1 MANFET
7 VIVETDLLILGGG
20 MAACGAA
27 VEAAYWAKQNGL
39 KVTLVDKAAVDRS
52 GAVAMG
58 LSAINQYVGLKDGT
72 NTLKDYVDYVRN
84 DLMGVTREDL
94 VANIARHVDSTVHLF
109 EKWGLPIWKDEKGKY
124 VHEGRWQLMINGE
137 SYKVIVAEAA
147 KNALLQSGVG
157 QIFERVFIV
166 GPIMDGDRCAGAV
179 GFSVRENKFYVF
191 KAKATLV
198 AMGGAV
204 HVFKPRSSGEGMG
217 RAWYPPWNSGSSAYF
232 TIRAGAEMTCQEVR
246 FIPVRFKDA
255 YGPVGAWFLLFKSRA
270 TNSQGGDYMVERRPE
285 LEKWGPY
292 GRVKPVPA
300 NLRNYLGMLDVMDGK
315 GPINMRTEEAIQ
327 KIADTYKDD
336 PKAYKKKMKE
346 LESEAWED
354 FLDMTI
360 SQAILWASTNVQ
372 PEEQSSEIAASEPY
386 FIGSHSGASGAWVSG
401 PEDLQ
406 TDETKA
412 EYFWGYTNMSTVKGL
427 FCAGDA
433 SGASSHKFSSGSH
446 AEGRIAA
453 KSAIKFIVENNAH
466 ATVDPA
472 KVESLK
478 AEILKPLDTY
488 EQHKN
493 ATTDPEINPNY
504 IKPRMFM
511 FRLQK
516 IMDEYAGGI
525 SSPIHNQRGLAEQ
538 GPGTAGLAQGGLRE
552 TRRFQLARTH
562 ALLGKHTPHVAGRSA
577 RPDHALPRRD
587 SLARILLPR
596 GQAGSRRREVA
607 CLRQLPGSIP
617 RRTPGRCE
625 PGRSCR
631 SSRSPR
637 STNCSEDS
645 AARFGAGD
653 SRGREGTSHPPVAR
667 MKQGLSKECP
677 HCGQPMVRWANP
689 QWS

>member
-1 MANFET
+1 MANFEN
-7 VIVETDLLILGGG
+7 VVVETDLLILGGG

-27 VEAAYWAKQNGL
+27 VEAAYWAKQHGL

-58 LSAINQYVGLKDGT
+58 LSAINQYVGLRDGV
-72 NTLKDYVDYVRN
+72 NTVKDYVDYVRN
-84 DLMGVTREDL
+84 DLMGITREDL

-109 EKWGLPIWKDEKGKY
+109 EKWGLPIWLDENGKY

-137 SYKVIVAEAA
+137 SYKVVVAEAA

-166 GPIMDGDRCAGAV
+166 GPLMDGDRCAGAV
-179 GFSVRENKFYVF
+179 GFSVREEKFYIF

-232 TIRAGAEMTCQEVR
+232 TIKAGAEMTCQEVR

-270 TNSQGGDYMVERRPE
+270 TNAMGGDYMVERRSE
-285 LEKWGPY
+285 LEKWAPY
-292 GRVKPVPA
+292 GRVKPIPA
-300 NLRNYLGMLDVMDGK
+300 NLRNYLGMLDVMEGK
-315 GPINMRTEEAIQ
+315 GPIYMRTEEAIQ
-327 KIADTYKDD
+327 KIAEQYKDD
-336 PKAYKKKMKE
+336 EKAYKKKMRE

-360 SQAILWASTNVQ
+360 SQALLWAATNVQ
-372 PEEQSSEIAASEPY
+372 PEERSSEIAAAEPY

-406 TDETKA
+406 TPETKPL
-412 EYFWGYTNMSTVKGL
+412 YFWGYTNMSTVKGL

-453 KSAIKFIVENNAH
+453 KSAVKFIVENNTMPA
-466 ATVDPA
+466 VDPA
-472 KVESLK
+472 QIERLK

-516 IMDEYAGGI
+516 IMDEYAGGVTAQFTT
-525 SSPIHNQRGLAEQ
+525 NEALLNRALELLAFLKEDSQKLAAANLHELMRCWENVHRMWQAEAHVRTMLFRQETRWPGYYFRADKPSMDEQ
-538 GPGTAGLAQGGLRE
+538 NWRVFANCRWDPGTGQWQMF
-552 TRRFQLARTH
+552 TRPILSIFPQPKEH
-562 ALLGKHTPHVAGRSA
+562 ELLGG
-577 RPDHALPRRD
+577 
-587 SLARILLPR
+587 
-596 GQAGSRRREVA
+596 
-607 CLRQLPGSIP
+607 
-617 RRTPGRCE
+617 
-625 PGRSCR
+625 
-631 SSRSPR
+631 
-637 STNCSEDS
+637 
-645 AARFGAGD
+645 
-653 SRGREGTSHPPVAR
+653 
-667 MKQGLSKECP
+667 
-677 HCGQPMVRWANP
+677 
-689 QWS
+689 

>member
-1 MANFET
+1 MPEFET
-7 VIVETDLLILGGG
+7 VVVETDLLILGGG

-27 VEAAYWAKQNGL
+27 VEAAHWAKQNGL

-58 LSAINQYVGLKDGT
+58 LSAINQYVGLKDGQ
-72 NTLKDYVDYVRN
+72 NTVKDYVEYVRN
-84 DLMGVTREDL
+84 DLMGMTREDL

-109 EKWGLPIWKDEKGKY
+109 EKWGLPIWKDENGNY

-137 SYKVIVAEAA
+137 SYKVVVAEAA

-157 QIFERVFIV
+157 EIYERVFIV

-191 KAKATLV
+191 QAKATLV

-232 TIRAGAEMTCQEVR
+232 TIKAGAEMTCQEVR

-270 TNSQGGDYMVERRPE
+270 TNSQGGDYMVERKDE
-285 LEKWGPY
+285 LAKWGPY
-292 GRVKPVPA
+292 GRVKPIPA
-300 NLRNYLGMLDVMDGK
+300 NLRNWLGMLDIMEGK
-315 GPINMRTEEAIQ
+315 GPIYMRTEEAIGN
-327 KIADTYKDD
+327 IAKQHEGDD
-336 PKAYKKKMKE
+336 KAYKKKMKE

-360 SQAILWASTNVQ
+360 SQALLWAATNVQ
-372 PEEQSSEIAASEPY
+372 PEQRSSEIAAAEPY

-406 TDETKA
+406 TSDTKSD
-412 EYFWGYTNMSTVKGL
+412 YFWGYTNMSTVKGL

-446 AEGRIAA
+446 TEGRIAA
-453 KSAIKFIVENNAH
+453 KSAVKFIVENNSMPKLDQA
-466 ATVDPA
+466 AVA
-472 KVESLK
+472 ALK
-478 AEILKPLDTY
+478 AEILKPLDLF
-488 EQHKN
+488 EAHKKE
-493 ATTDPEINPNY
+493 TTDADLNPNY
-504 IKPRMFM
+504 IRPRMFM

-525 SSPIHNQRGLAEQ
+525 SAQFSTNESQLKRALELLGYLGEDAANLAAENLHELMRCWENIHRMWQ
-538 GPGTAGLAQGGLRE
+538 AQAHVRTILFREE
-552 TRRFQLARTH
+552 TRWPGYYFRADKPKMDDEKWHCFANCKCDPKTGEWTMLTRSILH
-562 ALLGKHTPHVAGRSA
+562 VFPMPKEHELLGG
-577 RPDHALPRRD
+577 
-587 SLARILLPR
+587 
-596 GQAGSRRREVA
+596 
-607 CLRQLPGSIP
+607 
-617 RRTPGRCE
+617 
-625 PGRSCR
+625 
-631 SSRSPR
+631 
-637 STNCSEDS
+637 
-645 AARFGAGD
+645 
-653 SRGREGTSHPPVAR
+653 
-667 MKQGLSKECP
+667 
-677 HCGQPMVRWANP
+677 
-689 QWS
+689 

>member
-7 VIVETDLLILGGG
+7 VVVETDLLILGGG

-58 LSAINQYVGLKDGT
+58 LSAINQYVGLRDGK
-72 NTLKDYVDYVRN
+72 NSVKDYVDYVRN

-109 EKWGLPIWKDEKGKY
+109 EKWGLPIWKDENGGY

-137 SYKVIVAEAA
+137 SYKVVVAEAA

-157 QIFERVFIV
+157 EIYERVFIV
-166 GPIMDGDRCAGAV
+166 GPLMDGERVAGAV
-179 GFSVRENKFYVF
+179 GFSVREDKFYVF

-204 HVFKPRSSGEGMG
+204 HVFKPRSTGEGLG

-232 TIRAGAEMTCQEVR
+232 TLKAGAEMTCQEVR

-270 TNSQGGDYMVERRPE
+270 TNAMGGEYMVERKPE
-285 LEKWGPY
+285 LEKWGAY
-292 GRVKPVPA
+292 GRVKPIPA
-300 NLRNYLGMLDVMDGK
+300 NLRNYLGMLDVLEGK
-315 GPINMRTEEAIQ
+315 GPIFMRTEEAIQ
-327 KIADTYKDD
+327 KIADTYKHDE
-336 PKAYKKKMKE
+336 KAYKKKMKE

-372 PEEQSSEIAASEPY
+372 PEERSSEIAAAEPY

-406 TDETKA
+406 TADTKKD
-412 EYFWGYTNMSTVKGL
+412 YFWGYANMATVQGL

-453 KSAIKFIVENNAH
+453 KAAVKYIVEHNTAPKVDA
-466 ATVDPA
+466 ATIEAV
-472 KVESLK
+472 K
-478 AEILKPLDTY
+478 AEILKPLDLFK
-488 EQHKN
+488 EFKG
-493 ATTDPEINPNY
+493 ATTDPEVNPNY
-504 IKPRMFM
+504 LKPRMFM

-516 IMDEYAGGI
+516 LMDEYAGGV
-525 SSPIHNQRGLAEQ
+525 SSGFSTNA
-538 GPGTAGLAQGGLRE
+538 AQLTRALELLDFLRE
-552 TRRFQLARTH
+552 DATKLGAENHHELMRAWENVHRMWQAEAHVRTLLFREETRWPGYYFRADKPALNEDEWLVFANCRFDPDANKWEMMKRPIRH
-562 ALLGKHTPHVAGRSA
+562 IYSEPKEHELLGG
-577 RPDHALPRRD
+577 
-587 SLARILLPR
+587 
-596 GQAGSRRREVA
+596 
-607 CLRQLPGSIP
+607 
-617 RRTPGRCE
+617 
-625 PGRSCR
+625 
-631 SSRSPR
+631 
-637 STNCSEDS
+637 
-645 AARFGAGD
+645 
-653 SRGREGTSHPPVAR
+653 
-667 MKQGLSKECP
+667 
-677 HCGQPMVRWANP
+677 
-689 QWS
+689 